1 MAVYTVSNTGGNI
14 NAGATYVGGI
24 VPTSTDTIVFTST
37 SGQLTV
43 NTPFTIAG
51 IDFTNWT
58 GTLIMS
64 AILTVNGNITLVSAM
79 TITGTSKLV
88 ISATSTMTSN
98 GKTWS
103 NSLDFN
109 MNAGSQVVTLAD
121 NWNVTGSVSFL
132 TNTATFNG
140 NKISIGGSLS
150 NNTNGGT
157 TLFELVG
164 TGTWTSSNFRNSL
177 TINTSGTITITGTLS
192 YNTGT
197 LTRMAGTVVTTGSTL
212 LINSST
218 TLNTNGINWNNV
230 NIIAGTITN
239 NSLLTINGTLTL
251 ASSSNVVFAG
261 THGFTTNSLSCVTA
275 GRTIT
280 FKDGVTY
287 TVNSSLTLTGTSGS
301 RITVNSSTTSYAYL
315 TLAYGATQN
324 VTNTNATWINSG
336 GGDTIKSSFGTL
348 SDTVN
353 WEVGQGYWWLMFNN
367 QN

>member
-1 MAVYTVSNTGGNI
+1 MAVFTVANGGGNI
-14 NAGATYVGGI
+14 NAGGTYVGG
-24 VPTSTDTIVFTST
+24 VAPSSTDTIAFTAT

-43 NTPFTIAG
+43 NTTFTIAG
-51 IDFTNWT
+51 VDFTNYVN
-58 GTLIMS
+58 TLTMNGV
-64 AILTVNGNITLVSAM
+64 LVVNGNITFVAAM
-79 TITGTSKLV
+79 TISGTSKLT
-88 ISATSTMTSN
+88 IGATSTITSN
-98 GKTWS
+98 GKTFP
-103 NSLDFN
+103 NSVDFN
-109 MNAGSQVVTLAD
+109 MTAGSQIVTLAD
-121 NWNVTGSVSFL
+121 NWNVTGSVSFI

-261 THGFTTNSLSCVTA
+261 THGFTTNSLSCITA

-301 RITVNSSTTSYAYL
+301 RITVNSSTTSHAYL
-315 TLAYGATQN
+315 TLAVGATQS
-324 VTNTNATWINSG
+324 VTNTNATWIDSS
-336 GGDTIKSSFGTL
+336 GGDTIKSSFGAL
-348 SDTVN
+348 SNTVN